1 MNILQDDL
9 TLLTKPDHFLGWL
22 GEDPAAV
29 IRDQLEEVFKQQI
42 PTAWLGQLIVTAPPR
57 FLTGARR
64 YQDSDDDIPQINI
77 KANPHAPALADTG
90 SPKGRDTANTAQ
102 GEFKIAADAE
112 TETETEAEAETE
124 SESEESYTFVL
135 VRAALAMPFKAIVCQ
150 PGGIVHEING
160 VLSWIATG
168 LDTEDSRKDN
178 VFLDLDDAADS
189 AMDLLEERLYEDEG
203 EDQDDADNEQDSE
216 ATDQEKGGT
225 IENLAQDIE

>member
-77 KANPHAPALADTG
+77 KANPHSPALADTG
-90 SPKGRDTANTAQ
+90 SPKGRDTANTTQ
-102 GEFKIAADAE
+102 GEFKTATDAE
-112 TETETEAEAETE
+112 TESETETEAETE
-124 SESEESYTFVL
+124 SEDSYTFVL

-160 VLSWIATG
+160 VLTWIATG

-178 VFLDLDDAADS
+178 LYLDLDDAADS
-189 AMDLLEERLYEDEG
+189 AMDLLEERLYEDE
-203 EDQDDADNEQDSE
+203 DQDEADKEQDSE
-216 ATDQEKGGT
+216 LADQEKDGT

>member
-90 SPKGRDTANTAQ
+90 SPKSRDNANTAQ

-112 TETETEAEAETE
+112 PETE

-189 AMDLLEERLYEDEG
+189 AMDLLEERLYEDEVEK
-203 EDQDDADNEQDSE
+203 EDKENNEDKE
-216 ATDQEKGGT
+216 AKDED
-225 IENLAQDIE
+225 LAQDID

>member
-90 SPKGRDTANTAQ
+90 SPEGRDTANTAQ
-102 GEFKIAADAE
+102 GESKIAADAE
-112 TETETEAEAETE
+112 TEP
-124 SESEESYTFVL
+124 EESYTFVL

-189 AMDLLEERLYEDEG
+189 AMDLLEERLYEDEV
-203 EDQDDADNEQDSE
+203 EKEDNENNE
-216 ATDQEKGGT
+216 AKEAKDED
-225 IENLAQDIE
+225 LAQDID